1 MDYKNCNKEKIN
13 RSLKYLLMALITSII
28 VKYIP
33 EIMISSKNIIIISCL
48 VSISYALL
56 DRIAPSIYY

>member
-1 MDYKNCNKEKIN
+1 MDYKKCNKEKIN

-33 EIMISSKNIIIISCL
+33 EIMISNKNIIIISCL
-48 VSISYALL
+48 VSISHALL